1 MFLRRSKMLEN
12 NIALILPI
20 DSNKKVCFGDKV
32 YFRFFEDEII
42 RNIRSWRKN
51 GGWLKDIPVYVLLSN
66 GETIQNKTID
76 TLKELN
82 VDITILQEDKIIH
95 HNLGFLNEPYCGKY
109 FESINPIKEEI
120 TIKTDLDMQLL
131 KPIPEEI
138 IRLAQD
144 KIIIGQYDEESLKGQ
159 REKFSNNLPFDT
171 DLIITHKKHN
181 FYSTYYNMCFSE
193 KILLNEEYKK
203 VQEQYG
209 DYYLEEFVVDYLNIN
224 VFKNIFPLKYY
235 QYGEGYPSIVDY
247 PKERIND
254 ILFLHEHIYKDNK
267 FPYDYN
273 PIQERL
279 NYLKLSKNKV

>member
-1 MFLRRSKMLEN
+1 MLEN

-144 KIIIGQYDEESLKGQ
+144 KIIIGQYDEESLKG
-159 REKFSNNLPFDT
+159 
-171 DLIITHKKHN
+171 
-181 FYSTYYNMCFSE
+181 
-193 KILLNEEYKK
+193 
-203 VQEQYG
+203 
-209 DYYLEEFVVDYLNIN
+209 
-224 VFKNIFPLKYY
+224 
-235 QYGEGYPSIVDY
+235 
-247 PKERIND
+247 
-254 ILFLHEHIYKDNK
+254 
-267 FPYDYN
+267 
-273 PIQERL
+273 
-279 NYLKLSKNKV
+279 